1 MKIICPICKQELI
14 RKDKSYIC
22 ENGHCFDIAKEGYL
36 NLNCKNSQNTGDEKD
51 MINAR
56 RDFLNKGYYNF
67 LRETVDSLIDEGDS
81 LLDLACGEGYYTSY
95 FKAKDKIG
103 VDLSKTGL
111 KIAAKK
117 DKSTLYLLNN
127 IFNNPLNDKSLD
139 KIVTIFAPI
148 AKQEIK
154 RLLKD
159 NGKYILVKP
168 NVNHLFEL
176 KKAVYDNPYQNEIE
190 DTEIEGLKL
199 EKEINVK
206 DHALLNN
213 EDINNLFKMT
223 PYYHT
228 TSQKDKDK
236 LSNINELDVN
246 FDFLIDV
253 FSLYNE

>member
-56 RDFLNKGYYNF
+56 RDFLSKGYYNF

>member
-14 RKDKSYIC
+14 KKDKSYIC

-67 LRETVDSLIDEGDS
+67 LRESVDSLINEDDS

-139 KIVTIFAPI
+139 IIVTIFAPI

-159 NGKYILVKP
+159 DGKFILVKP

-190 DTEIEGLKL
+190 NTEIEGLVL

-236 LSNINELDVN
+236 LKSINELDVN
-246 FDFLIDV
+246 FDFLIDI